1 MKSFV
6 SHVTNLVLGF
16 VNFFSFFFF
25 FQTLSCK
32 LLPISLLWLTNW
44 CMGAWDKIVT
54 CLLCLELVVY
64 KYTCSLDIG
73 GIHFV
78 TVASAE
84 LETSDISLLKYV
96 MEPSSMST
104 LQVYLKRH
112 PLWIDR
118 NDACTY
124 SACQWIM
131 SYNAIVTLATFL
143 KSIVFL
149 WCIWQ
154 F

>member
-1 MKSFV
+1 
-6 SHVTNLVLGF
+6 
-16 VNFFSFFFF
+16 
-25 FQTLSCK
+25 
-32 LLPISLLWLTNW
+32 
-44 CMGAWDKIVT
+44 MGAWDKIVT

-112 PLWIDR
+112 PL
-118 NDACTY
+118 
-124 SACQWIM
+124 
-131 SYNAIVTLATFL
+131 
-143 KSIVFL
+143 
-149 WCIWQ
+149 
-154 F
+154 